1 MLLKIDL
8 IRRNVLPLA
17 YFGLMFLAC
26 ASQDLAADD
35 LVFLKKSAIV
45 SRSRYIGKIEEYNAI
60 KLTLVNPAGKKLEID
75 SRRISHV
82 QTEFSSLKLK
92 ADRFF
97 KEKKFGV
104 AFEQYEKAIP
114 NEKREWIRRRVYLRT
129 QVRGRMPAW
138 VGQALGTRAPL
149 HGQQWQKLEWCS
161 LAPSLASR
169 ANSRACPCCPPLC
182 AGGTHWHV

>member
-92 ADRFF
+92 ADRLF
-97 KEKKFGV
+97 KEKKFGGGV
-104 AFEQYEKAIP
+104 RAI
-114 NEKREWIRRRVYLRT
+114 RE
-129 QVRGRMPAW
+129 G
-138 VGQALGTRAPL
+138 
-149 HGQQWQKLEWCS
+149 HSK
-161 LAPSLASR
+161 
-169 ANSRACPCCPPLC
+169 
-182 AGGTHWHV
+182 